1 MNTAYP
7 FIHLSVL
14 YLHIHSTHKCALVTY
29 TYVHAYREC
38 QLVYIV
44 VLGTTNISKEHFI
57 PKIVTF
63 EYTNIKRI
71 LYMHKHRA
79 QQLPDVSPGAR
90 C

>member
-7 FIHLSVL
+7 FIHLSVSPHPFHTQVCIG
-14 YLHIHSTHKCALVTY
+14 HIHI
-29 TYVHAYREC
+29 HAYREC
-38 QLVYIV
+38 QLMYIV

-71 LYMHKHRA
+71 LYMHKHRV